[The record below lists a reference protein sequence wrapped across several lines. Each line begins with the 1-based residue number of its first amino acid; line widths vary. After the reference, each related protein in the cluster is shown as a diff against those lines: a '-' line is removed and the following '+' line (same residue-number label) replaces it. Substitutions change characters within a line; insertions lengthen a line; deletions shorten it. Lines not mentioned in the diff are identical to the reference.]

1 MKQFFAVLLCL
12 VLLPSFASADS
23 TFIYRNRANWVKID
37 KASPKKVPLG
47 HIMHPANITEEQ
59 MEAMLTSVK
68 IAKRYV
74 LKKEVYSADVFD
86 SWEARKF
93 ASYIVQALG
102 QADADHVV
110 NFSII
115 HKRPTFI
122 LRNDFISMGN
132 IWVSED
138 GMHIQFDK
146 LFAKITGDYEASAN
160 MDKLIREAKTARV
173 TLEAQEG
180 QMLAYD
186 NAQELV
192 LNPTY
197 DFVAKAQLVRQQR
210 RQEEEA
216 YLRSGSKKKIKHEQ
230 DIGVSESTA
239 SVAEKS
245 VAERLKELDQLKAQK
260 LVTEAEYQQLRKKI
274 LQDI

>member
-23 TFIYRNRANWVKID
+23 TFIYSNRANWVKID

-102 QADADHVV
+102 QADADHV
-110 NFSII
+110 
-115 HKRPTFI
+115 
-122 LRNDFISMGN
+122 
-132 IWVSED
+132 
-138 GMHIQFDK
+138 
-146 LFAKITGDYEASAN
+146 
-160 MDKLIREAKTARV
+160 
-173 TLEAQEG
+173 
-180 QMLAYD
+180 
-186 NAQELV
+186 
-192 LNPTY
+192 
-197 DFVAKAQLVRQQR
+197 
-210 RQEEEA
+210 
-216 YLRSGSKKKIKHEQ
+216 
-230 DIGVSESTA
+230 
-239 SVAEKS
+239 
-245 VAERLKELDQLKAQK
+245 
-260 LVTEAEYQQLRKKI
+260 
-274 LQDI
+274 

>member
-12 VLLPSFASADS
+12 VLLPSFASAGS

-37 KASPKKVPLG
+37 KASPKKMPLG
-47 HIMHPANITEEQ
+47 HIMHPATNIPEEQ
-59 MEAMLTSVK
+59 MEAMLISVK

-93 ASYIVQALG
+93 ASYIVQALA

-122 LRNDFISMGN
+122 LRNDYISMGN

-138 GMHIQFDK
+138 GVHIQFDK
-146 LFAKITGDYEASAN
+146 LFSKITGDYEASAS
-160 MDKLIREAKTARV
+160 MDKLIRGAKTA
-173 TLEAQEG
+173 
-180 QMLAYD
+180 
-186 NAQELV
+186 
-192 LNPTY
+192 
-197 DFVAKAQLVRQQR
+197 
-210 RQEEEA
+210 
-216 YLRSGSKKKIKHEQ
+216 
-230 DIGVSESTA
+230 
-239 SVAEKS
+239 
-245 VAERLKELDQLKAQK
+245 
-260 LVTEAEYQQLRKKI
+260 
-274 LQDI
+274 